1 MEPYKRIHTA
11 DPVVEELQDNLSPIL
26 SQIEKIPLL
35 DGVLLKDQSLDAGVS
50 TYINHGLERAP
61 IGYLVTR
68 KRSSAIIH
76 DLQDDNSTA
85 KKTLCL
91 VASADATIDL
101 WVF

>member
-1 MEPYKRIHTA
+1 MEPYKRIHTS
-11 DPVVEELQDNLSPIL
+11 DPVIEELQDNLSPIL
-26 SQIEKIPLL
+26 SQIEKTQIL
-35 DGVLLKDQSLDAGVS
+35 DGVLLKDQALVAGAS
-50 TYINHGLERAP
+50 TYLSHGLERAP

-85 KKTLCL
+85 RKTLCL
-91 VASADATIDL
+91 VSSADVTIDV